1 MTASTAVAI
10 WAKVCFPS
18 ALACTMKSSE
28 MSSAFPRH
36 TARCTVGPRES
47 QGIGTSRKEVKKSPQ
62 LGTA

>member
-1 MTASTAVAI
+1 MTASTGVAI

-28 MSSAFPRH
+28 MSSAFPGH
-36 TARCTVGPRES
+36 TAWCTIGPQES
-47 QGIGTSRKEVKKSPQ
+47 RGIGTSRKEVKKSPQ